1 MERTKLKFFLEQ
13 GCRVC
18 LLLTIQITQRGGYP
32 DGQAQGPAPTL
43 EKLQEIVDE
52 LNNQTK
58 NASDTE
64 HSMKSSSRNEKSHG
78 VHLELECAKSIFC

>member
-1 MERTKLKFFLEQ
+1 MPYARLTSMERTKLKFFLEQ
-13 GCRVC
+13 SCRVC
-18 LLLTIQITQRGGYP
+18 LLPTIQITQRGGFP

-52 LNNQTK
+52 LNNQAK

-64 HSMKSSSRNEKSHG
+64 HSMKSSGKNGKSH
-78 VHLELECAKSIFC
+78 

>member
-1 MERTKLKFFLEQ
+1 LAGTQGQTPVSALLK
-13 GCRVC
+13 GS
-18 LLLTIQITQRGGYP
+18 RGDYA